1 MTASSADSG
10 PVWRASVATYNRV
23 VFRHPQDG
31 TPILALERKATVV
44 NGVAGRVQV
53 RAQPFGGAVRILNTI
68 PLQRVVGKIRF
79 DSERSKCERDLRI
92 LIAPSM
98 WEALKQYCVEH
109 LAHADD
115 PDLESHPHRELAEEF
130 EEVLNVSL
138 KPDQYTV
145 RPLGF
150 VAENNPTPTRNANVH
165 GQPTVRLYRIFEVQ
179 IVDAALCGTML
190 AASQGSS
197 DEDLGKLAW
206 NDFHN
211 GGRGRANSILAL
223 PLGQVI
229 ESYLRLPPESRFSK
243 ITREN
248 HELDESVLAVLPEVD
263 VPQYER
269 M

>member
-1 MTASSADSG
+1 MSASSTDSG

-31 TPILALERKATVV
+31 TPMLALERKATVM

-53 RAQPFGGAVRILNTI
+53 RAQPFGGAVRILNSI
-68 PLQRVVGKIRF
+68 PLQEILGEIQF
-79 DSERSKCERDLRI
+79 DSDRSKREQDLRI

-98 WEALKQYCVEH
+98 WEPLKQYCLQH

-115 PDLESHPHRELAEEF
+115 LELESAPHRELAEEF
-130 EEVLNVSL
+130 EETLSVHL
-138 KPDQYTV
+138 KPNQYAS

-150 VAENNPTPTRNANVH
+150 VAENNPVPTQNANVH

-179 IVDAALCGTML
+179 IVDAALCSMML
-190 AASQGSS
+190 GAGQRYS
-197 DEDLGKLAW
+197 DEEIGRLALSNLQDVGK
-206 NDFHN
+206 
-211 GGRGRANSILAL
+211 GRANSILTL
-223 PLGQVI
+223 PLHQVTD
-229 ESYLRLPPESRFSK
+229 SYLALAPEMRFRK
-243 ITREN
+243 LRVEN
-248 HELDESVLAVLPEVD
+248 HGLDESVLAILGEVD